1 MNARSTP
8 AAALAEQPGEWVARA
23 RALVP
28 LLDAAGPRIDSARAL
43 PADVQDALFDSRLF
57 RLLLPASLDGI
68 ETDFVTFFRVIST
81 LAEGD
86 ASAAWCVAQSCGGSM
101 SAAYMAPQAA
111 HEVFAA
117 PRANL
122 AWGFAQAGCTARE
135 VPGGWQVSGT
145 WGFGSGSR
153 HATWLGG
160 HCQVQDAAGRPRKD
174 AQGRALERTMLMR
187 RETVNIVDGEWNVIG
202 LRGTGSDTYAVK
214 DMFVPAEYAIPPRAI
229 GRDLQLPADAV
240 AEPEPERRETG
251 TLYRFASTVAFQ
263 SGFSAVA
270 LGVARGT
277 LDALINLAQSKAPSP
292 TGMRLAENVLV
303 QVRVAQAEAR
313 LRSAHAW
320 IIGILEAMW
329 EECART
335 GRHSFEHRVQ
345 IRLASTWAMQEAR
358 RVVEDAYAEAGA
370 TAIFAANPFERRM
383 RDMQA
388 VAQQVQ
394 AQTVHL
400 QSAGQHYLGIA
411 PSTRF
416 L

>member
-1 MNARSTP
+1 MNAHAAP
-8 AAALAEQPGEWVARA
+8 LAALADQTVDWVARA
-23 RALVP
+23 RSLVP
-28 LLDAAGPRIDSARAL
+28 LLDAAAPRIDSAREL
-43 PADVQDALFDSRLF
+43 PADVLDALFDARLL
-57 RLLLPASLDGI
+57 RLLLPVSLGGA
-68 ETDFVTFFRVIST
+68 ELDFATFFRVIST

-101 SAAYMAPQAA
+101 SAAYLAPSAA
-111 HEVFAA
+111 REVFGA

-122 AWGFAQAGCTARE
+122 AWGFPQSACTARE
-135 VPGGWQVSGT
+135 VPGGWQASGT

-174 AQGRALERTMLMR
+174 ALGRALERTMLFR
-187 RETVNIVDGEWNVIG
+187 RETVSIVDGEWNVIG

-214 DMFVPAEYAIPPRAI
+214 DMFVPAEYTIPPRAI

-240 AEPEPERRETG
+240 AEPETERRETG

-277 LDALINLAQSKAPSP
+277 LNGLIDLAQRKAPAP
-292 TGMRLAENVLV
+292 TGMRMADNVLV
-303 QVRVAQAEAR
+303 QVCVAQAEAR
-313 LRSAHAW
+313 LRAVHAW
-320 IIGILEAMW
+320 IVSILEAMW

-335 GRHSFEHRVQ
+335 GKHSFEHRVQ

-358 RVVEDAYAEAGA
+358 RVVDDVYAEAGA
-370 TAIFAANPFERRM
+370 TAIFAINPFERRM
-383 RDMQA
+383 RDIQA

-400 QSAGQHYLGIA
+400 QSAGQHFLGIA